1 MRFMKIILLLFFALF
16 MIVIFSAAIR
26 TCNRASAPT
35 QLPVSSNQDIIQQ
48 LQQRAQQPMQPT
60 PQQVQPQAPQ
70 QEAPVGSAIKAM
82 VINPSIIDEK
92 AIALERG
99 KGELNVHNVGCNS
112 KDDVLPESSIFRTAW
127 EDFDTNEVNY
137 WKKSPKTTF
146 TTCTL
151 GAFKLYFKAPED
163 GVYIIGLRMTNNE
176 DFGWKYSRA
185 SLRIN
190 GVQIFGMGFYS
201 SATEQVRL
209 QKDGYYEFDF
219 RFWKNDDSYTGKKG
233 FAILLKY
240 PSENEMHVITK
251 DEIFMAR
258 AVEKK

>member
-35 QLPVSSNQDIIQQ
+35 QLPVSSNQDIIRQ
-48 LQQRAQQPMQPT
+48 LQQRAQQPADPA

-70 QEAPVGSAIKAM
+70 QAASVGSAIKAM
-82 VINPSIIDEK
+82 VISPSIIDEK

-99 KGELNVHNVGCNS
+99 KGELNVYNVDCNS
-112 KDDVLPESSIFRTAW
+112 QDDALPENSIFRTTW
-127 EDFDTNEVNY
+127 EDFDTSNVNY

-163 GVYIIGLRMTNNE
+163 GVYIIGLRMIN
-176 DFGWKYSRA
+176 KHSRA

-190 GVQIFGMGFYS
+190 GVQIFGMGLHWS
-201 SATEQVRL
+201 GTEQVRL

-219 RFWKNDDSYTGKKG
+219 RFWKNDGDYTGAKG